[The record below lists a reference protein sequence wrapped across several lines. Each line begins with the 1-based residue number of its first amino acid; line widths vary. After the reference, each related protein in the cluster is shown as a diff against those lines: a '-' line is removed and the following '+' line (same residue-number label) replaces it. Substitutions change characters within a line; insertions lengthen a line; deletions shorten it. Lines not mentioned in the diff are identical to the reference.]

1 MKPTA
6 IHSKGSVPCQ
16 NLDAPQPDVAG
27 GKDSMRAGLLRLPLT
42 GIIPP
47 MVTPLRD
54 WDTLDVEGL
63 ERLVHHILA
72 GGVHG
77 LFILGTTG
85 EGPSLSYRLRREL
98 IQRTCALVN
107 GRVPVLVGITDTA
120 FVESV
125 NLARHAAEA
134 GSAAVV
140 TTPPYYMPGGQA
152 ELQEWL
158 DHLVARLPLPL
169 YIYNMPALTK
179 VAFELETVRLALDHP
194 HIVGLKDS
202 SADLDYVRQACALAS
217 ARPDWSVL
225 IGPQE
230 ILLTAARLG
239 AGGGVSGGANVFP
252 QVYAQLWQAVRSG
265 DTSRAAALNE
275 AMKWVADAL
284 FHVGRH
290 PSSLIKG
297 LKCALAVMGIC
308 NDFMAEPFHR
318 FRAEERARLDQ
329 NLDALRAKL
338 APLGVLPAKAH

>member
-1 MKPTA
+1 MK
-6 IHSKGSVPCQ
+6 
-16 NLDAPQPDVAG
+16 
-27 GKDSMRAGLLRLPLT
+27 LPLT

-54 WDTLDVEGL
+54 HDTLDVAGL
-63 ERLVHHILA
+63 ERVIEHILA

-85 EGPSLSYRLRREL
+85 EGPALSYRLRREV
-98 IQRTCALVN
+98 IDRTCAQVR

-125 NLARHAAEA
+125 ALARHAADA
-134 GSAAVV
+134 GTSAAV

-158 DHLVARLPLPL
+158 DHLVPRLPLPL
-169 YIYNMPALTK
+169 FIYNMPALTK
-179 VAFELETVRLALDHP
+179 VAFELETIRRAMQHP
-194 HIVGLKDS
+194 GVVGLKDS
-202 SADLDYVRQACALAS
+202 SANLDYIGQACALLPE
-217 ARPDWSVL
+217 RPDWSVL

-230 ILLTAARLG
+230 VLVAAARLG

-252 QVYAQLWQAVRSG
+252 GLYARLWEAVRSG
-265 DTSRAAALNE
+265 DATRVQQLDE
-275 AMKWVADAL
+275 AVAWVADAL

-297 LKCALAVMGIC
+297 LKCALALMGLC
-308 NDFMAEPFHR
+308 DDFMAEPFHR
-318 FRAEERARLDQ
+318 FRPEDRVRLRDR
-329 NLDALRAKL
+329 LESLKTRL
-338 APLGVLPAKAH
+338 APLGVLPATGA